1 MKNRQMGGMAKINCI
16 CLHIY
21 NISDY
26 LCEAKNLY
34 GKVTFMSICYAV
46 AQADLHEQQ
55 WVMGM

>member
-1 MKNRQMGGMAKINCI
+1 MKNRQMGEMAKINCI

-46 AQADLHEQQ
+46 AQADLHKQQ
-55 WVMGM
+55 